1 MRAGAEGLGLV
12 TFEEFV
18 DGELLSLAR
27 YARALTSD
35 RQQAHDVLADAL
47 MTAQLHWKR
56 IDTMAHP
63 AAYVRRIVTTTFLGQ
78 RRRWFNRNV
87 TVTAT
92 GEVPDQ
98 AMPDPTGAVDDR
110 DHLQQLLARLPR
122 QQCAAIVLRFY
133 LDLGDNDIAAE
144 LGCTSGTACS
154 YISRGLA
161 TLRIADTDGPTNE
174 DATIGRGRRRRGQ
187 EKR

>member
-1 MRAGAEGLGLV
+1 M

-47 MTAQLHWKR
+47 VTAQLRWKR
-56 IDTMAHP
+56 IGAMAHP
-63 AAYVRRIVTTTFLGQ
+63 AAYVRRIITTTFLGQ

-87 TVTAT
+87 TVT
-92 GEVPDQ
+92 GELPEQ
-98 AMPDPTGAVDDR
+98 AVADPTRAVDDR
-110 DHLQQLLARLPR
+110 DHLQQLLDGLPR

-133 LDLGDNDIAAE
+133 LDLDDNDIAAE
-144 LGCTSGTACS
+144 LGCTPGTARS

-161 TLRIADTDGPTNE
+161 ALRVTDTDASADQ
-174 DATIGRGRRRRGQ
+174 DATTGTTGPRRGQ
-187 EKR
+187 EKP